1 MKTSAYLLLLPL
13 FCFQSFAAV
22 QHAHIA
28 QRTKAGKFH
37 YQIDPRYAQHNFAGA
52 FKGVNLA
59 RDGEET
65 EDGVFGHPI
74 RLIVQADEGNF
85 LLCVNNVEDV
95 FSIYR
100 LRKSTGGYFV
110 TRQTGSREVRLPGLS
125 GKLKDEGLHV
135 LSCEALR
142 RIHKL
147 PVEERRQFFR
157 NYHPVNE

>member
-1 MKTSAYLLLLPL
+1 MKTSAFLLLLPL

-85 LLCVNNVEDV
+85 LLYVNNVEDV

-100 LRKSTGGYFV
+100 LRKSKGGYFL
-110 TRQTGSREVRLPGLS
+110 LPGRQAVVRCVCLAYPENSRMRGSMSSAARPCAVFTNSLMTNADNSS
-125 GKLKDEGLHV
+125 GTTT
-135 LSCEALR
+135 R
-142 RIHKL
+142 
-147 PVEERRQFFR
+147 
-157 NYHPVNE
+157 